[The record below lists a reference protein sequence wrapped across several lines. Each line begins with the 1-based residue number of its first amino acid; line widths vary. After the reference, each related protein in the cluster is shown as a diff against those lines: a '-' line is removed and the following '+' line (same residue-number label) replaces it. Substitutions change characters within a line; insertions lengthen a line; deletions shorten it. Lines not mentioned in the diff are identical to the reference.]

1 MTLGKARKH
10 QCLRA
15 FCTEKFPVPYEK
27 RTEIKQTP
35 VKAGIEMLTENKL
48 GLRCWLGLVQ
58 IWQKAGNEEQ
68 DIRHL

>member
-1 MTLGKARKH
+1 
-10 QCLRA
+10 
-15 FCTEKFPVPYEK
+15 
-27 RTEIKQTP
+27 
-35 VKAGIEMLTENKL
+35 MLTENKL